1 MRTLSLHRFIAAAGV
16 TVALGVVAPPYAQ
29 AQVVAKPTADYWG
42 GRSKAASAAC
52 AQIEWTVVPVPRN
65 SSGTAI
71 GPINGVAY
79 YSDMSGI
86 SKILG
91 TITDEGKVTAT
102 LTSVSG
108 AGPAGA
114 VTGLSGPKG
123 THVELVGAGCA
134 NTSFDLPRFQEQNA
148 AGGGG

>member
-1 MRTLSLHRFIAAAGV
+1 MRTLSLQRVIAVAGV
-16 TVALGVVAPPYAQ
+16 TLALGLAAAPYVQ

-42 GRSKAASAAC
+42 GRSKAASATC

-65 SSGTAI
+65 TSGMAI
-71 GPINGVAY
+71 GPLNGVAY

-86 SKILG
+86 SKISG
-91 TITDEGKVTAT
+91 TMTDEGKVTAT

-108 AGPAGA
+108 AGPAGT

-134 NTSFDLPRFQEQNA
+134 NTSFDLPRFQEENA